1 MFKSTEFNVRLKPTL
16 VNENANTVEARH
28 TCDSDRAC
36 PLLERT
42 PPPDEEAKQILDTQ
56 SEVTLQSYGGQNHR
70 YKDGIILAKC
80 MKRKG
85 KG

>member
-42 PPPDEEAKQILDTQ
+42 PPPDEEAKKKKYWTHSQ
-56 SEVTLQSYGGQNHR
+56 
-70 YKDGIILAKC
+70 K
-80 MKRKG
+80 
-85 KG
+85 